1 MSNVVRKLL
10 VNKPYVEIG
19 GVKWATMNI
28 GANTETDY
36 GLYFQWGDKNGY
48 TSGQVGSDSA
58 EYKKPF
64 AWADYKFGNGTS
76 NLNNEASALTKYNG
90 TDGKTVL
97 DETDDAAI
105 ANWGGKWRM
114 PTDEEFAAL
123 GDAVNAAWVTNY
135 NGSGVNGLVCT
146 DKTDSSKVLF
156 FPAAGYCYNGVLRYN
171 NTRCSYFS
179 SLLYITGMHNAVS
192 MTFESTFTEIS
203 INGNY
208 RCCGRTVRP
217 VLD

>member
-97 DETDDAAI
+97 DETDDAAV
-105 ANWGGKWRM
+105 ANWGGNWRM
-114 PTDEEFAAL
+114 PTREEFVAL
-123 GDAVNAAWVTNY
+123 GNAVNTAWTTNY
-135 NGSGVNGLVCT
+135 NDSGVNGLVCT
-146 DKTDSSKVLF
+146 DKTDNSKKLF
-156 FPAAGYCYNGVLRYN
+156 FPAASYCKDGIVNGVGSYGDYWSSSRAPSDAPSAHIFNFASSIVNWQISYARY
-171 NTRCSYFS
+171 YGFS
-179 SLLYITGMHNAVS
+179 I
-192 MTFESTFTEIS
+192 
-203 INGNY
+203 
-208 RCCGRTVRP
+208 RP
-217 VLD
+217 VLAV